1 MLTRAFAGVVA
12 AVMLTAVPAA
22 EQSRRHTFGVSGTAF
37 VYDGRPLQVLSGE
50 MHYPRIPRAYWR
62 DRMRKARA
70 MGLNTIS
77 TYVFWNLHEPR
88 PGQWDFSGN
97 LDVAAFVKTAQEEG
111 LHVILRPGPY
121 VCAEW
126 DLGGYPAWL
135 LADRTLI
142 LRSTDARF
150 MAASAAYLRRVGREL
165 APLQVGRG
173 GPIIAVQVE
182 NEYGAFDK
190 DAAYVAA
197 VRDQFV
203 AAGFTDALLFTAD
216 NPGTFANGALPDLP
230 VVANFGPGNAQKAFA
245 ALQAHR
251 PGGPMMSGEYWAGWF
266 DAWGTRH
273 AATNGQQ
280 QADEIAWMLAQ
291 GHSFNLY
298 MFHGGTSF
306 GPMSGANAD
315 RNGYKPDVSSYDY
328 DSALDEAGRP
338 VAKFALFRER
348 IQAHDPSHPLPPL
361 PAPLP
366 SMTVPAFTL
375 NDETP
380 LFDVLP
386 APVQS
391 ERPKSMEDLGQSYG
405 YILYRTTLP
414 AAAAGDLKITELHD
428 YALVFVNGQRVAVLD
443 RRMKQDTTAIDA
455 PAGATLDI
463 LVENTARSNYG
474 KPMRDERKGITDK
487 VELAGRELTGWQIY
501 PLAVPSPFDSKAPNT
516 TWISKVVRSAARTVA
531 PRSSS
536 VRSAART
543 LAPRSPALH
552 HGSFTV
558 TTPADTFLD
567 LRAWTK
573 GMVWVN
579 GFPLGRYWN
588 IGPQQTL
595 FLPAPFMKKGRNDV
609 VVLDLFDAPSPAT
622 LSGLRDPILNEVKR

>member
-1 MLTRAFAGVVA
+1 VNRALAALAA
-12 AVMLTAVPAA
+12 AVISLTAVPAA
-22 EQSRRHTFGVSGTAF
+22 EQSRRHTFIVGGTSF
-37 VYDGRPLQVLSGE
+37 VYDGRPVQILSGE

-142 LRSTDARF
+142 LRSTDPRF
-150 MAASAAYLRRVGREL
+150 MAASAAYLRQVGRQL
-165 APLQVGRG
+165 AALQVGRG

-190 DAAYVAA
+190 DADYVRA

-203 AAGFTDALLFTAD
+203 AAGFTEAPLFTAD
-216 NPGTFANGALPDLP
+216 TPCTFANGALPDLP
-230 VVANFGPGNAQKAFA
+230 VVANFGPGNAQKSFA
-245 ALQAHR
+245 ALKEFR
-251 PGGPMMSGEYWAGWF
+251 PNGPIMSGEYWAGWF

-273 AATNGQQ
+273 ANTNGKQ

-338 VAKFALFRER
+338 AAKFALFRDA
-348 IQAHDPSHPLPPL
+348 IQAHDPSRPLPPL

-366 SMTVPAFTL
+366 SMAVPAVTL
-375 NDETP
+375 DQHTS

-386 APVQS
+386 APIRS
-391 ERPKSMEDLGQSYG
+391 ERPKSMEELGQSYG
-405 YILYRTTLP
+405 YILYRTTLN
-414 AAAAGDLKITELHD
+414 AAVSGELKITELHD
-428 YALVFVNGQRVAVLD
+428 YALVFVNGQREAVLD
-443 RRMKQDTTAIDA
+443 RRQKQDTTTIAA
-455 PAGATLDI
+455 PAGSTLDI

-474 KPMRDERKGITDK
+474 KPMRDERKGITEK
-487 VELAGRELTGWQIY
+487 VTLAGAELTGWSIY
-501 PLAVPSPFDSKAPNT
+501 PLAVPSPFDSKSPKT
-516 TWISKVVRSAARTVA
+516 TWQMSSAARFLAPRSPQGRSAARAV
-531 PRSSS
+531 
-536 VRSAART
+536 
-543 LAPRSPALH
+543 APRSPALH
-552 HGSFTV
+552 RGSFTV
-558 TTPADTFLD
+558 STPADTFLD

-579 GFPLGRYWN
+579 GFPLGRFWN

-609 VVLDLFDAPSPAT
+609 VVLDLFDAPASPT
-622 LSGLRDPILNEVKR
+622 LSGLKDPILNEVKR

>member
-1 MLTRAFAGVVA
+1 MLKRVLAAAVA
-12 AVMLTAVPAA
+12 ALSLTGVPAA
-22 EQSRRHTFGVSGTAF
+22 EQSRRHTFADTQIF
-37 VYDGRPLQVLSGE
+37 SGE

-62 DRMRKARA
+62 DRMKKARA

-97 LDVAAFVKTAQEEG
+97 LDVAAFVKIAAEEG
-111 LHVILRPGPY
+111 LQVILRPGPY

-135 LADRTLI
+135 LADRSLI

-150 MAASAAYLRRVGREL
+150 MSASAAYLKRVGREL

-173 GPIIAVQVE
+173 GPIIAIQVE
-182 NEYGAFDK
+182 NEYGAFDH
-190 DAAYVAA
+190 DAAYVRA

-203 AAGFTDALLFTAD
+203 AAGFTDAPLFTAD

-245 ALQAHR
+245 ALKEFR
-251 PGGPMMSGEYWAGWF
+251 PDGPLMSGEYWAGWF

-273 AATNGQQ
+273 ANTNGKQ
-280 QADEIAWMLAQ
+280 QADEIAWMAAQ

-338 VAKFALFRER
+338 APKFALFRDVL
-348 IQAHDPSHPLPPL
+348 QAHDPSHPLPPL

-366 SMTVPAFTL
+366 SMTLPAFAL
-375 NDETP
+375 GEQAS

-386 APVQS
+386 APIRS

-414 AAAAGDLKITELHD
+414 AAVSGELKLTELHD
-428 YALVFVNGQRVAVLD
+428 YGMVFVNGRRVAALD
-443 RRMKQDTTAIDA
+443 RRQKQDATTIDA

-487 VELAGRELTGWQIY
+487 VTLAGAELTGWSIY
-501 PLAVPSPFDSKAPNT
+501 PLAVPSPFDSKSPET
-516 TWISKVVRSAARTVA
+516 TWLKRTRSAARAQA
-531 PRSSS
+531 PRG
-536 VRSAART
+536 
-543 LAPRSPALH
+543 PALH
-552 HGSFTV
+552 RGTFTV

-579 GFPLGRYWN
+579 GFPLGRFWN

-595 FLPAPFMKKGRNDV
+595 FLPAPFMRKGRNEV
-609 VVLDLFDAPSPAT
+609 VVFDLFDAPATPT
-622 LSGLRDPILNEVKR
+622 LSGLTDPILNEVKR